1 MNAIEES
8 LSGNASALKKLELA
22 LQNAAV
28 GGKQKKECDFVEA
41 YPLIE
46 QHLARKVPMSRV
58 IEMFGDAY
66 GYVIHAP
73 RFRKLLSVERK
84 RRDEADDVAVCSSC
98 HQPLVSAMHV
108 AASVEDKREE
118 VQ

>member
-1 MNAIEES
+1 MSVIEES

-22 LQNAAV
+22 LQIAVV
-28 GGKQKKECDFVEA
+28 GGKQKKEDDFAEA

-46 QHLARKVPMSRV
+46 KHLARKVPIVRV

-73 RFRKLLSVERK
+73 RFRKLLSAERK
-84 RRDEADDVAVCSSC
+84 RRAESGDVATCPSC
-98 HQPLVSAMHV
+98 YKPLVSAMHV
-108 AASVEDKREE
+108 VESVDDKQEE
-118 VQ
+118 V